1 MKITAYATGPG
12 THRASR
18 TRGAPRTEPGLVTRF
33 AAFAIDNF
41 VMAVAIILA
50 NQTLSLTVD
59 FFRLGTFALGARLL
73 PVARA
78 AVDLS
83 VLIFYHPLSW
93 TWFAS
98 SIGNGFF
105 GLNVVRT
112 SGKPMTLPVSFLR
125 FAGYWLSALTF
136 GFGFLWAVT
145 DELRRALH
153 DRLAGTR
160 VVYHSTLV
168 GDLSAEEASR
178 R

>member
-1 MKITAYATGPG
+1 MKITAHATVPG
-12 THRASR
+12 HYRASR

-59 FFRLGTFALGARLL
+59 FFRLGTFAFGARLL

-98 SIGNGFF
+98 SIGKGFF

-112 SGKPMTLPVSFLR
+112 NGKPMTLPVSFFR
-125 FAGYWLSALTF
+125 FAGYWLSSLTF
-136 GFGFLWAVT
+136 VF
-145 DELRRALH
+145 
-153 DRLAGTR
+153 
-160 VVYHSTLV
+160 
-168 GDLSAEEASR
+168 
-178 R
+178 